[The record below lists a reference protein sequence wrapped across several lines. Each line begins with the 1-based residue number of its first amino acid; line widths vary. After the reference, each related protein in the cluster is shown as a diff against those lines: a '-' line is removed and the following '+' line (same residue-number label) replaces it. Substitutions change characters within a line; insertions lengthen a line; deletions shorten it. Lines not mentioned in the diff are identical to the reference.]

1 MINKINYKIHP
12 REIKMNYLPL
22 FNTICG
28 INLPAEI
35 IYIIKLHVLYD
46 KSSTI
51 ISRFYKFRKKKQ
63 QTIQYIIESLTFDNL
78 IRNNDIHNMTNDNYL
93 ISDKTIQNITFIL
106 YNNFQRIY
114 TPYFWK
120 NILSLMSFSLMRVS
134 VNIAMRNLN
143 QNKNKC
149 YYNLKICIGL
159 WFKLCIKHN
168 IYLELS
174 YSRSVSTSNLSSK
187 ANISLPKIEI
197 VSARSIRPIKNFNK
211 YLWSPKICHPDNYD
225 VIDNVTSAIYL
236 LNYL

>member
-22 FNTICG
+22 FNTIYG
-28 INLPAEI
+28 INLPPEI

-78 IRNNDIHNMTNDNYL
+78 IKNNEIDNMVNNNYL
-93 ISDKTIQNITFIL
+93 ISDKTIQNIRFIL

-114 TPYFWK
+114 TSYFWK

-149 YYNLKICIGL
+149 YRNLKICIEL
-159 WFKLCIKHN
+159 WFKLCVKHN
-168 IYLELS
+168 VYLELS
-174 YSRSVSTSNLSSK
+174 YSRSVPTNNLSSK

-197 VSARSIRPIKNFNK
+197 ASARTIRPIKNFNK
-211 YLWSPKICHPDNYD
+211 YLWCPKICYPDNGD
-225 VIDNVTSAIYL
+225 VIDNVNASVFLLSYL
-236 LNYL
+236 